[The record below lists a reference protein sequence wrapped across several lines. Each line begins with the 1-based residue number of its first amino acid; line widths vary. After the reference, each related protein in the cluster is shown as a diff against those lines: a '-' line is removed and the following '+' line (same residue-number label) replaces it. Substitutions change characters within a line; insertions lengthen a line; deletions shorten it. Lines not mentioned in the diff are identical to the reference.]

1 MKKDIAEKLSKF
13 SVPLGLVDYINP
25 IFYGITTFTIIKNMN
40 NTMNV
45 PNYIIFIIGAVLS
58 LIFGL
63 AIPTLKVLVGTGKV
77 KFKMPVNFVFFV
89 NSGILISGLSLFQNV
104 MKVKYYIILAILIVI
119 FLVLYLLYNKTKK
132 FNTIA
137 VLTGVIG
144 YLFIYVS
151 LITLALQNDIIISAI
166 LYGISICFSL
176 ALCMVG
182 IKANLKDARVHWILE
197 ISNIICQCSVAIGT
211 IILFI

>member
-1 MKKDIAEKLSKF
+1 MKKNIEKKLSKF

-40 NTMNV
+40 SVMSL
-45 PNYIIFIIGAVLS
+45 PSYIFFIVGAVIS

-63 AIPTLKVLVGTGKV
+63 TIPTVKVLVGTGKI

-89 NSGILISGLSLFQNV
+89 NSGILISGLTLFKNI
-104 MKVKYYIILAILIVI
+104 MKIKYYFIIVILIGI
-119 FLVLYLLYNKTKK
+119 LLILYLLYNKTKK

-144 YLFIYVS
+144 YLFIYAS
-151 LITLALQNDIIISAI
+151 LITMALQSNIITSAI

-182 IKANLKDARVHWILE
+182 IKANLKDAKIHWILE
-197 ISNIICQCSVAIGT
+197 ISNILCQFSVAIGT
-211 IILFI
+211 ILVFK